1 MALLLPEGEGQ
12 DAGIKIPGCCSIYLP
27 SPRVRGI
34 YGIDVIPMAYE
45 HMRETI
51 LKADAAGE
59 FYTEEGCFIL
69 ELSNSPEDPDV
80 SIARA
85 RVAPGATTRLHRL
98 QGVAERYVILEGT
111 GQVEV
116 GELPV
121 QEVQPGTVVLIPP
134 GCMQRITNTGTCDL
148 VFLAICT
155 PRFTPDVYTD
165 LDAP

>member
-1 MALLLPEGEGQ
+1 M
-12 DAGIKIPGCCSIYLP
+12 IPGS
-27 SPRVRGI
+27 
-34 YGIDVIPMAYE
+34 YE

-51 LKADAAGE
+51 MKADEADE
-59 FYTEEGCFIL
+59 FHTEEGCFIL
-69 ELSNSPEDPDV
+69 ELSNSPADPDV

-85 RVAPGATTRLHRL
+85 RVRPGVTTRLHRL
-98 QGVAERYVILEGT
+98 RGVAERYVLLEGT

-134 GCMQRITNTGTCDL
+134 GCPQRITNTGTGDL
-148 VFLAICT
+148 VFLAICL

-165 LDAP
+165 LDTS